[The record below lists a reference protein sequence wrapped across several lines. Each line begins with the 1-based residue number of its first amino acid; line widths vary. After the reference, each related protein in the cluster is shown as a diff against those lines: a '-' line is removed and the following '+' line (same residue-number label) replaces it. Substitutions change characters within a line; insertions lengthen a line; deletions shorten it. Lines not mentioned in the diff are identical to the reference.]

1 MTRAGLDKKPVDVA
15 TMFDAVARR
24 YDLTNT
30 VMTFGQDRRWRK
42 ETVRAVGAKP
52 GQQVLDLA
60 AGTGVSSEEYL
71 RNGVQVVPCDFS
83 IGMLAQGRRR
93 NARLPFVAGDAMQL
107 PFADNS
113 FDAVT
118 ISYGLRNISDTRAG
132 LSEMLRVTKP
142 GGRIVIAEFS
152 TPTWG
157 LFRTVY
163 MEYIMRALPAMARA
177 VSSNP
182 EAYVYLAESI
192 REWPAQL
199 ELGRLI
205 KQVGWQRVQYRN
217 LMGGI
222 VALHRGFKADTQQTP
237 SEIKKG

>member
-1 MTRAGLDKKPVDVA
+1 
-15 TMFDAVARR
+15 
-24 YDLTNT
+24 
-30 VMTFGQDRRWRK
+30 
-42 ETVRAVGAKP
+42 
-52 GQQVLDLA
+52 
-60 AGTGVSSEEYL
+60 
-71 RNGVQVVPCDFS
+71 
-83 IGMLAQGRRR
+83 MLAQGRRR

-163 MEYIMRALPAMARA
+163 MEYIKIGRASCR
-177 VSSNP
+177 
-182 EAYVYLAESI
+182 ES
-192 REWPAQL
+192 
-199 ELGRLI
+199 
-205 KQVGWQRVQYRN
+205 VQMQE
-217 LMGGI
+217 MGCG
-222 VALHRGFKADTQQTP
+222 
-237 SEIKKG
+237 